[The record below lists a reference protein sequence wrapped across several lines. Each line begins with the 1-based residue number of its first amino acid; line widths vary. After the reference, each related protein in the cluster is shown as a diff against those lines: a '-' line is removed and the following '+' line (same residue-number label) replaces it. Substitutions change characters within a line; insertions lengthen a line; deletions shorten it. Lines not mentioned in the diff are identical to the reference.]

1 MKFRDGSLRRA
12 ILLIAFG
19 VLLYAAVQNLQAVW
33 SFICWGYGLISPIVL
48 GLCIAF
54 VLNLLMRFFE
64 RRVFFRMGNS
74 PRAWVRKLRRPLSLV
89 LTFLTIAVA
98 IALILLVVV
107 PGIEETVNTLLS
119 SLPGY
124 TQR

>member
-1 MKFRDGSLRRA
+1 MNLKFRDGSLRRA

-54 VLNLLMRFFE
+54 VLNLLMRFF
-64 RRVFFRMGNS
+64 
-74 PRAWVRKLRRPLSLV
+74 
-89 LTFLTIAVA
+89 
-98 IALILLVVV
+98 
-107 PGIEETVNTLLS
+107 
-119 SLPGY
+119 
-124 TQR
+124 